1 MVATESIAREKL
13 GQAVEI
19 LGEQDVDLWLTFVRE
34 TLLTTDPSL
43 DLVAGTYCAWQAAFL
58 VSRSGEHTAIVG
70 RFDAPNVVALG
81 AYDEVVPYDE
91 SIRPLL
97 RDAIERLDPTS
108 IAINYSES
116 DPAADGLTHGMW
128 LVLSET
134 LAGTPYADRLT
145 SSEAIVNAL
154 RGRKSPAEIERVRAA
169 VRETEEIFDV
179 ASRML
184 GPGPERARDRR
195 RDARRGQAARARVR
209 VGAGALP
216 GGQRRPRQG
225 GRPQQ
230 PGRAPYEAR

>member
-34 TLLTTDPSL
+34 SLLTRDPSL

-81 AYDEVVPYDE
+81 AYEVIPYDQN
-91 SIRPLL
+91 IREPL
-97 RDAIERLDPTS
+97 REAIERLDPKS

-134 LAGTPYADRLT
+134 LAGTPYADRFT
-145 SSEAIVNAL
+145 SSEASST
-154 RGRKSPAEIERVRAA
+154 RSAA
-169 VRETEEIFDV
+169 VSRRSRSS
-179 ASRML
+179 ASTR
-184 GPGPERARDRR
+184 PSA
-195 RDARRGQAARARVR
+195 
-209 VGAGALP
+209 
-216 GGQRRPRQG
+216 RPRRSTTS
-225 GRPQQ
+225 RPACSR
-230 PGRAPYEAR
+230 RA